1 MNFNDFKQ
9 AVAGAAQ
16 GRVSAEIASI
26 ERALLRKESIKCAQA
41 LNRFTATSL
50 EVQDRGER
58 PRRRVLPSA
67 LLPPV
72 A

>member
-9 AVAGAAQ
+9 AVALAAQ
-16 GRVSAEIASI
+16 GRVSAEVASI
-26 ERALLRKESIKCAQA
+26 ERALLRKESVKCAQA
-41 LNRFTATSL
+41 LNRFATTSL
-50 EVQDRGER
+50 EAQDRGER
-58 PRRRVLPSA
+58 QRRRILPST

>member
-1 MNFNDFKQ
+1 MNFNHFKQ
-9 AVAGAAQ
+9 AVALAAQ
-16 GRVSAEIASI
+16 GRLLAEAASI
-26 ERALLRKESIKCAQA
+26 ERALLKKESVKCAQA
-41 LNRFTATSL
+41 LNRFATTSL
-50 EVQDRGER
+50 EAQDRGER